1 MSLIEQAAEKLEL
14 LKKGVTTQP
23 DAGKGKAGADASVS
37 TSTSSPELSI
47 PEKAVA
53 AITARSS
60 SSGPQ
65 KLEPSPPA
73 VLRPRQR
80 QLASGE
86 DAGARRV
93 ELDLRKLS
101 AAGFITPDAK
111 RSQLADEFRV
121 IKRPLIANA
130 KRTSGP
136 SIPRANLI
144 MVTSAL
150 PGEGKSFTSVNLAM
164 SIAME
169 LDSTVLLVDGDVAGP
184 SLSKLL
190 GLPRSPGLIEVLTD
204 DRLTITDALL
214 KSNVEKLSL
223 VPAGAA
229 HDRSTELLASQTMAD
244 LLDEMSSRY
253 PDRIIVFDSPPLL
266 ATTES
271 RVLATHVGQVVVVV
285 EAEKTTHSSVTHA
298 LSTIDKCE
306 VVMMVLN
313 KAPRSEVGK
322 YYGYYHS

>member
-14 LKKGVTTQP
+14 LKKGVTTLP
-23 DAGKGKAGADASVS
+23 TSGKGKLASDASASVGTQS
-37 TSTSSPELSI
+37 DVPTPER
-47 PEKAVA
+47 AVA
-53 AITARSS
+53 AIAARNAE
-60 SSGPQ
+60 PQ
-65 KLEPSPPA
+65 KLEATAPA
-73 VLRPRQR
+73 VLRPRHR
-80 QLASGE
+80 QSIAGDVAST
-86 DAGARRV
+86 RRV
-93 ELDLRKLS
+93 DLDLRKLS

-136 SIPRANLI
+136 QIPRANLI

-184 SLSKLL
+184 SLSRLL
-190 GLPRSPGLIEVLTD
+190 GSPRSPGLIEVLTD
-204 DRLTITDALL
+204 ERLTLADALL
-214 KSNVEKLSL
+214 KTNVEKLSL

-229 HDRSTELLASQTMAD
+229 HDRSTELLASQTMID
-244 LLDEMSSRY
+244 LLDEMASRY

-271 RVLATHVGQVVVVV
+271 RVLATHMGQVVVVV

-298 LSTIDKCE
+298 LSTIEKCE

-313 KAPRSEVGK
+313 KAPRSEVGR